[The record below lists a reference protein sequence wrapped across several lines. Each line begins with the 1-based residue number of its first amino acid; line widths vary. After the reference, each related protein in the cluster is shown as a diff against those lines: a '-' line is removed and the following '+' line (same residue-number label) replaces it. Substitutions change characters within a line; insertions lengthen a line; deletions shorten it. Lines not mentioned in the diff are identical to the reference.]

1 MHIKFK
7 YDPANN
13 YLFKVNNRNTRKRC
27 EICSQLTKKAPHR
40 RQWHRSGVFIVNFEH
55 IPYPLPVFLLLT
67 VDYYKVSQSSVQ
79 QSQFVGYFCTSLIEF
94 VLGKFSFLKSSFS
107 VSIPKIGHND
117 KHFLW
122 ESSQIVTHCWI
133 CFRKLLQLLSQSALT
148 CSKLTIGTLEQGVK
162 YVQS

>member
-1 MHIKFK
+1 M
-7 YDPANN
+7 
-13 YLFKVNNRNTRKRC
+13 FKVN
-27 EICSQLTKKAPHR
+27 KKKKHPIDVI
-40 RQWHRSGVFIVNFEH
+40 GIV
-55 IPYPLPVFLLLT
+55 LVFLLLT
-67 VDYYKVSQSSVQ
+67 LNIFLTLLQCFYCWLWTIIVIVSQSAVQ

-122 ESSQIVTHCWI
+122 ESSQIVTECWI
-133 CFRKLLQLLSQSALT
+133 CFRKLLQLLSQSAFT
-148 CSKLTIGTLEQGVK
+148 CSKLTIETLEQGVK